1 LFVPTVLSFFPRALK
16 TWKHWSRNGGNARN
30 RGIRVSR
37 PPNSRRSS
45 LERRRTTHQAAD
57 RSVNSD
63 DVQLEILG
71 IFAGTPDKVVLIAT
85 EKQDA
90 VLVY

>member
-1 LFVPTVLSFFPRALK
+1 
-16 TWKHWSRNGGNARN
+16 
-30 RGIRVSR
+30 
-37 PPNSRRSS
+37 
-45 LERRRTTHQAAD
+45 
-57 RSVNSD
+57 VNSD